1 MEKYFIVV
9 PCYNEEEVLPETMRR
24 LRAKLVSLM
33 DRGFAA
39 PTSRILFIDDG
50 SADRTWEMIKQAHEA
65 YPTVFTGLSLDRNR
79 GHQTALTEG
88 LMAARAE
95 RAVAI
100 SIDADLQDDVNAIDA
115 MCEKREEG
123 AHIVCGVR
131 ASRQTDTF
139 MKRFTARSYYRL
151 MRFFGSD
158 LIYDHADFRL
168 MGPEALDKLALYHGD
183 DLFLRGLITRLGYKC
198 ETVSYDRAERF
209 AGESKYTLKKMLKL
223 AFDGIIGFSDRP
235 LTLIGWLGGA
245 IAGLS
250 LLGLIAL
257 IVCAATVGCAPWLWA
272 VCGLALLNG
281 IVMIALGVQGA
292 YMNRIYDEAKGR
304 PLYIL
309 AESIN
314 LEKER
319 EAQ

>member
-1 MEKYFIVV
+1 MCDIESEPKMAYNEAANTAVPFGTRPLSEDFMEKYFIVV
-9 PCYNEEEVLPETMRR
+9 PCYNEEEVLPETMKR
-24 LRAKLVSLM
+24 LGEKLSSLVE
-33 DRGFAA
+33 RGIASEA
-39 PTSRILFIDDG
+39 SRVLFVDDG

-139 MKRFTARSYYRL
+139 MKRFTARAYYRI

-223 AFDGIIGFSDRP
+223 A
-235 LTLIGWLGGA
+235 L
-245 IAGLS
+245 
-250 LLGLIAL
+250 
-257 IVCAATVGCAPWLWA
+257 
-272 VCGLALLNG
+272 
-281 IVMIALGVQGA
+281 
-292 YMNRIYDEAKGR
+292 KG
-304 PLYIL
+304 
-309 AESIN
+309 AESGRMQPMSVPR
-314 LEKER
+314 EPYGHTR
-319 EAQ
+319 EALEF